1 MSHYIYALPHS
12 VPKRLPQKV
21 HQGSSSLA
29 IWFISRKSRSAERLE
44 AVSVTII
51 LSFAVT
57 KYGIAY
63 EIGDLMG
70 SEM

>member
-1 MSHYIYALPHS
+1 MKIF
-12 VPKRLPQKV
+12 KKV

-29 IWFISRKSRSAERLE
+29 IWFISRKSTSAERLE